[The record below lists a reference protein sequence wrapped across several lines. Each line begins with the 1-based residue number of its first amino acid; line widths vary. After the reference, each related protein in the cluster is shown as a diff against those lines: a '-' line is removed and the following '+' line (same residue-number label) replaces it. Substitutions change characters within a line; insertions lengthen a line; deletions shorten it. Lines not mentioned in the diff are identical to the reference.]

1 MKTRIVEFSCSR
13 EAATSLA
20 GAVRAYADAAYPPS
34 GSECA
39 QVARETLHDAASHCA
54 AHPGGMLQLRK
65 RLMPQIRAALSWTT
79 SEDNPERVEL
89 PPDLIALLRHRR

>member
-1 MKTRIVEFSCSR
+1 MKTRTVEFACDR
-13 EAATSLA
+13 TAAITLA
-20 GAVRAYADAAYPPS
+20 GAVRAYADAAYPPG

-54 AHPGGMLQLRK
+54 AHPGGILQLRK
-65 RLMPQIRAALSWTT
+65 RLMPQIRAALTWIA

-89 PPDLIALLRHRR
+89 PPDLEALLRHRR